1 MKGKIL
7 LVDDNIDML
16 LIGQRIFSRAG
27 YELTSART
35 GQEGLDKAMA
45 EKPDVIILDYMLP
58 DINGSQFIK
67 AIGNEPDYKAVKST
81 PIVILTARSEYIKDL
96 KDLFALGLRAF
107 LNKPFGHRELVNVID
122 NIIQMKHISYIPRTS
137 HADESPQTQEHQ
149 GELTFDSDWF
159 EDLRIAAST
168 ITSLC
173 RSLGFQNDENLSE
186 EQKMDLQAIY
196 TSSKRLNRLIEEK
209 VNDVYPDQE
218 TYFA

>member
-1 MKGKIL
+1 MKGKVL

-67 AIGNEPDYKAVKST
+67 AIGNEPDYEAVKST

-122 NIIQMKHISYIPRTS
+122 NIIQMKHVTYSAPS
-137 HADESPQTQEHQ
+137 AHPDEAPQTQEHQ

-173 RSLGFQNDENLSE
+173 RSLGSQKDENLSE

-209 VNDVYPDQE
+209 VIDVYPDQE